1 MHRPARL
8 VVERGEERIMHS
20 TAYLYDGASDIFA
33 EARLVAYLFTQSDVA
48 DENDLLTQN
57 GDLENLA

>member
-1 MHRPARL
+1 
-8 VVERGEERIMHS
+8 MHS

-48 DENDLLTQN
+48 DENNLLTQN